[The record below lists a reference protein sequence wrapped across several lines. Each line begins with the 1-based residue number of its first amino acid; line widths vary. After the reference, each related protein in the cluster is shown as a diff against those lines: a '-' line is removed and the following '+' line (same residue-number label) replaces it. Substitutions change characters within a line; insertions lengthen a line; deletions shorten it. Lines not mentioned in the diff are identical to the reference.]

1 MEIKKITGFVSEEID
16 NALDESARKKNKKKM
31 PYIGEIIEKYLQE
44 ENDGSEKT
52 SKRNKKTSS

>member
-44 ENDGSEKT
+44 ENDGSQET
-52 SKRNKKTSS
+52 SNKRNKKTS